1 METRPTML
9 SGFITMNLFAFPGR
23 KPDVDFVTDLSP
35 EECEKFLFNVRNRNH
50 RVPFLLERPVTRSVN
65 YTDFYLT
72 RHSTLILR
80 GLNEAD
86 DNGLQPV
93 LYCRLIPRTSG
104 RTHVIAKLGFYSRKN
119 RLLVLGMLF
128 WQIVPLSIG
137 LSLLSGQF
145 TGSITASVIMLL
157 FPLIGLLG
165 LTIVYLIERTHLP
178 YFTVYLRR
186 VLNDPTI
193 DPNLPQFAAD

>member
-1 METRPTML
+1 MT
-9 SGFITMNLFAFPGR
+9 LFSFPGR

-35 EECEKFLFNVRNRNH
+35 EECEKLLFKVRDRDY
-50 RVPFLLERPVTRSVN
+50 RVPFMLERPVTRSVN

-80 GLNEAD
+80 GLNEAN

-104 RTHVIAKLGFYSRKN
+104 RTHVIAKLGFYSRNN
-119 RLLVLGMLF
+119 RFVVGLALVYLIAALC
-128 WQIVPLSIG
+128 IG
-137 LSLLSGQF
+137 LGLLSNS
-145 TGSITASVIMLL
+145 TSGSATVGLLIMLV
-157 FPLIGLLG
+157 PLIGPLSLS
-165 LTIVYLIERTHLP
+165 IVYLNERAHLP

-186 VLNDPTI
+186 ILKDPSL
-193 DPNLPQFAAD
+193 DPDLSQFVRT